1 VHRCYGL
8 WRTLGAGN
16 RASGDAV
23 NARQL
28 FTQCLQERRQFKRG
42 TLDWVYLTAAA
53 RTYLNIIRNI
63 PTTEWK
69 K

>member
-1 VHRCYGL
+1 M
-8 WRTLGAGN
+8 N
-16 RASGDAV
+16 E
-23 NARQL
+23 RQI
-28 FTQCLQERRQFKRG
+28 FAKCLHERRQFQRG

-53 RTYLNIIRNI
+53 KTYLNIIRNI

>member
-1 VHRCYGL
+1 M
-8 WRTLGAGN
+8 
-16 RASGDAV
+16 

-28 FTQCLQERRQFKRG
+28 FAQCLQERRHFARG

-53 RTYLNIIRNI
+53 KTYLNIIRNV
-63 PTTEWK
+63 PAQEWK

>member
-1 VHRCYGL
+1 
-8 WRTLGAGN
+8 LGCRNPAG
-16 RASGDAV
+16 GDAM

-28 FTQCLQERRQFKRG
+28 FAKCLHERRQFQRG

-53 RTYLNIIRNI
+53 KTYLNIIRNI

>member
-1 VHRCYGL
+1 M
-8 WRTLGAGN
+8 
-16 RASGDAV
+16 

-28 FTQCLQERRQFKRG
+28 FAKCLHERRQFQRG

-53 RTYLNIIRNI
+53 KTYLKIIRNI

>member
-1 VHRCYGL
+1 M
-8 WRTLGAGN
+8 
-16 RASGDAV
+16 

-28 FTQCLQERRQFKRG
+28 FTQCLQKRRQFQRG

-53 RTYLNIIRNI
+53 KTYLNIIRNI

>member
-1 VHRCYGL
+1 M
-8 WRTLGAGN
+8 T
-16 RASGDAV
+16 
-23 NARQL
+23 ARQL
-28 FTQCLQERRQFKRG
+28 FTPCLQERRQFERG

-53 RTYLNIIRNI
+53 RTYLNIIRKI